1 MNNENSRQTLLSKP
15 QQSPRS
21 LYRVPYQFEPRLV
34 RKIKGFAAA
43 KTIPV
48 YQSTNFLKKPST
60 FHMIF
65 ASRGS
70 CSVKVLLLLGK
81 TIYYLVCALQ
91 YLSLSEV
98 QSVLIPLVNSTSYF
112 FPQEVLFLRI
122 QKYFLKYLMS
132 ILKKTKSV
140 VAKGVFLQKQQK
152 RTAK

>member
-112 FPQEVLFLRI
+112 FP
-122 QKYFLKYLMS
+122 
-132 ILKKTKSV
+132 
-140 VAKGVFLQKQQK
+140 
-152 RTAK
+152 